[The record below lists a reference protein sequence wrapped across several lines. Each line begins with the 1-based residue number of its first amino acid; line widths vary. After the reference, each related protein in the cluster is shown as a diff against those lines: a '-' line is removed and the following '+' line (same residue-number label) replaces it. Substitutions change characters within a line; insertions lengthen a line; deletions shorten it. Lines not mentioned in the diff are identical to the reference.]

1 MQFLQEILLVIHLIV
16 AVGIIALVLLQ
27 PSESGGFTGNSGS
40 MSNLMAPRR
49 TADAMTRATTILAG
63 CFFCTSL
70 LLAVTA
76 SSNPKQQGILDM
88 VGDKPAAIEKTEGT
102 APTAANDDAGKTEG
116 AAADETK
123 VEVSKDAEPAPTPK
137 APIAE

>member
-1 MQFLQEILLVIHLIV
+1 MQFLQEILLVIHVIV
-16 AVGIIALVLLQ
+16 GVGIIALVLLQ
-27 PSESGGFTGNSGS
+27 PSETGGFMGNSGS

-49 TADAMTRATTILAG
+49 TADALTRATTILAG

-88 VGDKPAAIEKTEGT
+88 VGDTPAAVEKTEGA
-102 APTAANDDAGKTEG
+102 APKAANDDA
-116 AAADETK
+116 APADEEAATT
-123 VEVSKDAEPAPTPK
+123 EAAEDAKDAEPAPTPK

>member
-27 PSESGGFTGNSGS
+27 PSETGGFMGNSGS

-49 TADAMTRATTILAG
+49 TADALTRATTILAG

-88 VGDKPAAIEKTEGT
+88 VGDKPAAVEKAEGA
-102 APTAANDDAGKTEG
+102 APAAANDDA
-116 AAADETK
+116 APADEEAATA
-123 VEVSKDAEPAPTPK
+123 EDGKDAEPAPTPK

>member
-102 APTAANDDAGKTEG
+102 APAAANDDTDKAEG

-123 VEVSKDAEPAPTPK
+123 AEVSKDAEPAPTPK
-137 APIAE
+137 APVAE

>member
-1 MQFLQEILLVIHLIV
+1 MQFLQEILLVVHLIV

-88 VGDKPAAIEKTEGT
+88 VGDKPAAVE
-102 APTAANDDAGKTEG
+102 KTEG
-116 AAADETK
+116 AAPEAVSDDAAKAEGPADETK
-123 VEVSKDAEPAPTPK
+123 AEVSKDAVPAPAPK
-137 APIAE
+137 APVAE